1 MMLQAPASASTV
13 APTGPTLR
21 DIHLPP
27 EPSWWPPA
35 PGWWLLGGLLLILA
49 ATAVWLWRRRRRLR
63 ARRRHVMDELDRLV
77 RQHVQDGNTQALAG
91 GLHQLLRRVA
101 RPHDVLA
108 VRQRGEAWR
117 KTLARVPTD
126 AETLEHLLALDQ
138 AMYRAEG
145 SFDPAPVVSAVR
157 RWLCAALKSRAW
169 RKAVTEHDDA

>member
-1 MMLQAPASASTV
+1 MMLPAPGSASTV

-35 PGWWLLGGLLLILA
+35 PGWWLLGGLLLLLTA
-49 ATAVWLWRRRRRLR
+49 LAVWLWRRQRQQRVRRQ
-63 ARRRHVMDELDRLV
+63 HVMAELDRLV
-77 RQHVQDGNTQALAG
+77 DRHAQDGNVEALAS

-108 VRQRGEAWR
+108 ARQRGEAWR
-117 KTLARVPTD
+117 KTLARVPVD
-126 AETLEHLLALDQ
+126 ATTLEYLLVLDQ
-138 AMYRAEG
+138 AMYRAQG

-157 RWLCAALKSRAW
+157 RWLRVALKSRAW
-169 RKAVTEHDDA
+169 RKAATEHDDA